1 MGNGGHHAALE
12 DTAVAPAPT
21 TVQTLRRC
29 AVSAAVT
36 VAIFGFALPHLVDYG
51 DAWRAF
57 TSMSGGELTVV
68 LVAGLW
74 NLFTY
79 WPVLV
84 LSLPGLRLTEAAVV
98 NQASTAVANTVPAG
112 GVVALGVTYRFL
124 RAWGFTSHGIANQVV
139 ATGAWNTL
147 VKLTLP
153 VGALIAMAATG
164 ELGDASP
171 GVAAIGVGA
180 LVALGLTTGWALAD
194 ERTTR
199 RLGGWI
205 DAVLQRGPLRG
216 HRSPGGSARW
226 LVTTRRELLALIHR
240 RGVPMTVATL
250 MSHLSLYLVLLA
262 SVRGAGVPDDELSWA
277 KLLAG
282 FAFVRLLSALP
293 VTPGGLG
300 IVEFGYVAYFTAGS
314 EHLTADVTAAV
325 LLFRAVTFAL
335 PVALGAVAWLVFST
349 RSSWRRPP
357 GSRAESVSHRLD
369 GAMS

>member
-1 MGNGGHHAALE
+1 MGNEGHHTAFEGTAL
-12 DTAVAPAPT
+12 APAPT
-21 TVQTLRRC
+21 TAQTLRRC
-29 AVSAAVT
+29 AISAAVT
-36 VAIFGFALPHLVDYG
+36 LAIFVFALPHLVDYG

-57 TSMSGGELTVV
+57 TAMSGGELTVV

-153 VGALIAMAATG
+153 VVALIAMATTG
-164 ELGDASP
+164 ELGDASA
-171 GVAAIGVGA
+171 GVAAIGIGA
-180 LVALGLTTGWALAD
+180 LVALGLATGGALAD
-194 ERTTR
+194 ESTTR
-199 RLGGWI
+199 RLGRWI
-205 DAVLQRGPLRG
+205 DAVLRRAPLRG
-216 HRSPGGSARW
+216 HRSPDSSARW
-226 LVTTRRELLALIHR
+226 LVTTRRELLTLIHR
-240 RGVPMTVATL
+240 RGVAMTVATL
-250 MSHLSLYLVLLA
+250 VSHLSLYLVLLA

-282 FAFVRLLSALP
+282 FAFVRLLAALP

-300 IVEFGYVAYFTAGS
+300 VVELGYVAYFTAGAA
-314 EHLTADVTAAV
+314 HLTADITAAV

-335 PVALGAVAWLVFST
+335 PVVLGMVAWLVFAT
-349 RSSWRRPP
+349 RSSWRRPS
-357 GSRAESVSHRLD
+357 GSRAGTVGHRLD
-369 GAMS
+369 GAMP